1 MNILV
6 TGGAGFIGSHTCVE
20 LLQAGH
26 EVIIADDFSNSG
38 PHALEAIAQIT
49 GKTPAFYQIDVAD
62 YEALRQV
69 FARHSIDGAIHF
81 AGYKAVGESVRV
93 PLSYYRNNLCTA
105 LNLARVMEE
114 CGVFRLVFSSSAT
127 VYGPNN
133 PIPYK
138 EEYPTGA
145 VNPYGRTKVMIEQML
160 CDLAAADDRW
170 SIALLRYFNPIGA
183 HSSGLLGEAPNG
195 IPNNLLPYI
204 QQVAGGSL
212 PHLNV
217 FGDDYDTPDGT
228 GVRDYVHVVDL
239 AAGHLAAMD
248 YLVGHTG
255 VQAVNLGTGRGS
267 SVLEVLH
274 AYEKACG
281 KPLPYRVTDRRPGDI
296 AAFYADP
303 TLAATLLGWQARY
316 SLEEMCAD
324 SWNYVQTQARRKEQM
339 THA

>member
-20 LLQAGH
+20 LLQAGQ

-69 FARHSIDGAIHF
+69 FARHPIDGAIHF

-127 VYGPNN
+127 VYGLNN

-183 HSSGLLGEAPNG
+183 HPSGLLGEAPNG

-204 QQVAGGSL
+204 QQVAGGSCPTSTCSGMTTTPPTAPACGTTSTWWIWPQATL
-212 PHLNV
+212 PPWIILW
-217 FGDDYDTPDGT
+217 DTPGC
-228 GVRDYVHVVDL
+228 R
-239 AAGHLAAMD
+239 
-248 YLVGHTG
+248 
-255 VQAVNLGTGRGS
+255 QS
-267 SVLEVLH
+267 
-274 AYEKACG
+274 
-281 KPLPYRVTDRRPGDI
+281 
-296 AAFYADP
+296 
-303 TLAATLLGWQARY
+303 TLAPGGAAVCWRY
-316 SLEEMCAD
+316 CTPMKRPAENPCP
-324 SWNYVQTQARRKEQM
+324 TG
-339 THA
+339 